1 MWSRSRAAS
10 TLWSWV
16 PRRRFYTPR
25 RWLPVVCVTS
35 SIVLLISLA
44 VAFWLPFHTLFLSEG
59 ERQRA
64 YLEVM
69 YRVIAD
75 RETQGVTSKEGIVL
89 RLFDFVYEDLFGI
102 GDGRPENPD
111 LLYYLVTGKAW
122 CDHLAYV
129 FEKLLSKEQIRA
141 RHAFLRDKDGISP
154 HTVSEVW
161 LGGRWAVF
169 DLQNHLY
176 FRKAD
181 GRFATLDELSEHP
194 EMILQHP
201 RMRELAARDPGA
213 YEATAKFFARMFPL
227 PMPPDRP
234 EHPLVQPPLPPWL
247 VRVDWYAHWF
257 GRAFADAYQNLYL
270 RAEIPPAEPDDA
282 KLLFLGRN
290 HQLFFRR
297 DAALREFRALLTDYP
312 SSQYADDALLFKA
325 LLFRDLDGDLRH
337 ARKSLTRLE
346 VRFPRSE
353 WRGFADR
360 LLGEL
365 GSSSVASASGG

>member
-1 MWSRSRAAS
+1 
-10 TLWSWV
+10 
-16 PRRRFYTPR
+16 
-25 RWLPVVCVTS
+25 LPVVCVTS

-75 RETQGVTSKEGIVL
+75 RETQGVTSEEGIVL

-290 HQLFFRR
+290 YQLFFRR

-353 WRGFADR
+353 WRGVADR